1 MLNRGSILHPRK
13 NVFGP
18 YFVTITVDKQTVTTY
33 DAAMNSKELKR
44 WLAEQG
50 CTFETHRGGSG
61 HLTVT
66 LGDKTSQLP
75 MHGQKEI
82 GKGLLQKILKDLGLK

>member
-1 MLNRGSILHPRK
+1 
-13 NVFGP
+13 
-18 YFVTITVDKQTVTTY
+18 
-33 DAAMNSKELKR
+33 MNSKELKR

-50 CTFETHRGGSG
+50 CSFETHRGGSG
-61 HLTVT
+61 HLTVR

>member
-1 MLNRGSILHPRK
+1 M
-13 NVFGP
+13 NVDKEA
-18 YFVTITVDKQTVTTY
+18 VTIY
-33 DAAMNSKELKR
+33 GAAMNSKELKR

-50 CTFETHRGGSG
+50 CTFESHRGGSG
-61 HLTVT
+61 HLTVI

-82 GKGLLQKILKDLGLK
+82 GTWLYNKILKDLGLK

>member
-1 MLNRGSILHPRK
+1 
-13 NVFGP
+13 
-18 YFVTITVDKQTVTTY
+18 
-33 DAAMNSKELKR
+33 MNSKELKR

-50 CTFETHRGGSG
+50 CSFETHRGGSG